1 MRLGLIL
8 QLVVLLA
15 VANGTPVIV
24 NKLLGRRWS
33 FPLDGGASFVDGQPV
48 LGASKTLRGILF
60 AVLVTAASAPLLLG
74 LEWKVGV
81 AIGGGAMAG
90 DLFSSF
96 LKRRMHLLPSSRSTG
111 LDQIPEALV
120 PLLLCRH
127 TLSLTALDIAVGV
140 AIFFVGEVLLSVL
153 FYKLHLRE
161 RPY

>member
-1 MRLGLIL
+1 MHLGLIL

-33 FPLDGGASFVDGQPV
+33 FPLDGGARFVDGQPL

-60 AVLVTAASAPLLLG
+60 SILVTAACAPLLG
-74 LEWKVGV
+74 LDWKVGA
-81 AIGGGAMAG
+81 AIGSGAMAG

-96 LKRRMHLLPSSRSTG
+96 LKRRMRLRASSRSTG
-111 LDQIPEALV
+111 LDQIPESLF

-140 AIFFVGEVLLSVL
+140 AIFFIGEVLLSLL